1 MGGKK
6 LFLFVG
12 IVVLLVVSAI
22 GIGYLKST
30 SETSSAKT
38 EQVQIETLSHD
49 SENTASLNV
58 LKGFDFDIEINDEPS
73 DTLGDS
79 GQIQAIEI
87 VFKDG
92 RKVETIKSYAGENSE
107 LANTFFK
114 NADFSLKK
122 IFPDQKRELLI
133 VKSSEYLSRG
143 EGMLAMTSFYMIQ
156 DDSLQEILQVLTQ
169 RDQTQPGEETNS
181 LNGDFKIE
189 KGIEN
194 LPVIRYSYN
203 LNGDKSEILFT
214 WNGEK
219 FVDTTG
225 KYSEV
230 EAQFDR

>member
-1 MGGKK
+1 MDGKK

-22 GIGYLKST
+22 GIGYLKSAH
-30 SETSSAKT
+30 ETAPVKNESTQSVSANDGSDNST
-38 EQVQIETLSHD
+38 
-49 SENTASLNV
+49 SLNV
-58 LKGFDFDIEINDEPS
+58 LKGFDFDVEINDEPS
-73 DTLGDS
+73 DSLGDS
-79 GQIQAIEI
+79 GQIQTIDI
-87 VFKDG
+87 TFKDG
-92 RKVETIKSYAGENSE
+92 HKAETFNAYSGDSSE
-107 LANTFFK
+107 LTNMFFK
-114 NADFSLKK
+114 NAEFSLKK
-122 IFPDQKRELLI
+122 IFADQPRELLV

-143 EGMLAMTSFYMIQ
+143 EGMLATTSFYMIK
-156 DDSLQEILQVLTQ
+156 DDSLHEIFHVLTQ

-194 LPVIRYSYN
+194 LPVIRYTYN
-203 LNGDKSEILFT
+203 LNGEKSEILFT

-230 EAQFDR
+230 ESHFDR